1 MAKPVA
7 VETGSEL
14 RDVEEVDL
22 FNDQKWEHVGRAEG
36 MRMT

>member
-14 RDVEEVDL
+14 RDIEEVDL
-22 FNDQKWEHVGRAEG
+22 FNDQSGSMWAEQRG
-36 MRMT
+36 